1 MNDDP
6 GPWECPKETLSC
18 ACPPEGSDAYGDPG
32 CICENCFNGTSYRS
46 RGIMKTEKIYLASS
60 WRNVH
65 QPEMITLLR
74 GKGYEVY
81 DFRNPQSG
89 GPPTK
94 PESGFSWKHVDP
106 DFTPNRH
113 DALERFRKMLAHPL
127 SQDGFESDFNAMKW
141 ADTCVIA
148 LPSGRSAH
156 LEAGWMSGAGK
167 KLVVYMPP
175 TLGKCQGCFGSKTQS
190 METTEGRHT
199 YQCVK
204 CAGTGKD
211 LLWNF
216 EPELMYMIG
225 GGPDVLCF
233 THDEM
238 LARLAA

>member
-1 MNDDP
+1 
-6 GPWECPKETLSC
+6 
-18 ACPPEGSDAYGDPG
+18 
-32 CICENCFNGTSYRS
+32 
-46 RGIMKTEKIYLASS
+46 MKSEKIYLASS

-65 QPEMITLLR
+65 QPELITLLR
-74 GKGYEVY
+74 GKGYAVY

-94 PESGFSWKHVDP
+94 PDKGFSWKDVDP
-106 DFTPNRH
+106 MFFAAEP
-113 DALERFRKMLAHPL
+113 DALERYRKMLAHPL

-175 TLGKCQGCFGSKTQS
+175 ASQVCMSCGGK
-190 METTEGRHT
+190 GRVDDHSPDHPD
-199 YQCVK
+199 CDPCDASGHVS
-204 CAGTGKD
+204 
-211 LLWNF
+211 LWNF